1 MSKEIVFQAGMI
13 VQQGITGSG
22 RSRNT
27 FAIGIVL
34 SMTPRKVKVIKG
46 EFGGTDIRLFK
57 QPSYF
62 DKRLCT
68 VIGQVQDVE
77 KWNKIQEKLQR
88 ESHYA
93 LMVSH
98 QELQI
103 IRRER
108 HNQK

>member
-1 MSKEIVFQAGMI
+1 MSKEATFQAGMI

-34 SMTPRKVKVIKG
+34 SITARKLKVIKG
-46 EFGGTDIRLFK
+46 EFGGSDIRLFK

-62 DKRLCT
+62 DKSLCK

-77 KWNKIQEKLQR
+77 TWNKIQEKLQS
-88 ESHYA
+88 EPYA

-103 IRRER
+103 TRLKR
-108 HNQK
+108 HSTN